1 MAALVIYYATFEN
14 FDPVLYACW
23 WGLCVG
29 GGHSCVPSACAV
41 HVEAPR
47 HASVITLKM
56 PPKKKT
62 DARHG
67 SISHGQDALS
77 NDDAGSVAEQ
87 PFSVS
92 PEMLAAIKLAIKDV
106 VGTQLANIDKALT
119 QLVQINERIEGVEHA
134 MQATS
139 DRLENAITT
148 MLPAITAHMSHLAE
162 ALARRQLELEVHR
175 RKWNLVIHGIQGDA
189 KEDGSVTRQT
199 CVQFAKT
206 ALKVPDAEA
215 TAFAA
220 CHRLSQKPNA
230 GIILRFVDLAQRDSW
245 ISGTKHLKNYSGK
258 VSISPDLPPV
268 IRPLKDELMEA
279 RAKLPTDIKQ
289 KSRLKFLP
297 QWPFVELRIE
307 GQSPKRPSSSLSSVT
322 SKMLSIEPLL
332 RLREFD

>member
-1 MAALVIYYATFEN
+1 
-14 FDPVLYACW
+14 
-23 WGLCVG
+23 
-29 GGHSCVPSACAV
+29 
-41 HVEAPR
+41 
-47 HASVITLKM
+47 
-56 PPKKKT
+56 
-62 DARHG
+62 
-67 SISHGQDALS
+67 
-77 NDDAGSVAEQ
+77 
-87 PFSVS
+87 
-92 PEMLAAIKLAIKDV
+92 
-106 VGTQLANIDKALT
+106 
-119 QLVQINERIEGVEHA
+119 
-134 MQATS
+134 
-139 DRLENAITT
+139 
-148 MLPAITAHMSHLAE
+148 MSHLAE

>member
-1 MAALVIYYATFEN
+1 
-14 FDPVLYACW
+14 
-23 WGLCVG
+23 
-29 GGHSCVPSACAV
+29 
-41 HVEAPR
+41 
-47 HASVITLKM
+47 M

-62 DARHG
+62 DAVNTRHG

-77 NDDAGSVAEQ
+77 NDDADSVAEQ
-87 PFSVS
+87 PSVS

-199 CVQFAKT
+199 CIKFAKT
-206 ALKVPDAEA
+206 VLKVPDAEA

-297 QWPFVELRIE
+297 QWPFVELRIQ
-307 GQSPKRPSSSLSSVT
+307 GQSPKRPSSSLGSVT